1 MNKCLARNNK
11 SRTVGEATKKQNR
24 RAARERDADDHQNR
38 LSVSRDQGKMDLL
51 KGLNGNHL
59 IMVTVAC
66 AIALAVMGATS
77 RADVTKLPPQMLG
90 AWCMSDPNSQRLSK
104 RNCYGNP
111 NVADQVILI
120 GNLCDISIA
129 YAIWPHCR
137 NGPCYSTLLLL
148 AYCPGGTP

>member
-1 MNKCLARNNK
+1 MRVAATNKCLARNNK
-11 SRTVGEATKKQNR
+11 SCTVGQATKKQNR
-24 RAARERDADDHQNR
+24 RAARER
-38 LSVSRDQGKMDLL
+38 VSRDQGKMDLL

-111 NVADQVILI
+111 NVADQVIMI
-120 GNLCDISIA
+120 GKLYDISIA

-137 NGPCYSTLLLL
+137 NGPCYNTLLLL
-148 AYCPGGTP
+148 AHCPGGTP